1 MTLNDLRKL
10 CESGAAPTVEIHAL
24 TPMMYVVFHVE
35 DGRRTPLRD
44 GRGSLHYTSRYA
56 AQAALKDVGLQR
68 ATFIHASAYDEMVGL
83 GPAAA
88 SNEFRETVI
97 LSTA

>member
-1 MTLNDLRKL
+1 MTLDDLRQL
-10 CESGAAPTVEIHAL
+10 CASGAAPAVEIHAL
-24 TPMMYVVFHVE
+24 TPMMYVLFHVQ
-35 DGRRTPLRD
+35 DGQRTPLRD
-44 GRGSLHYTSRYA
+44 GQGSLRFTSRYA
-56 AQAALKDVGLQR
+56 AQAALKEAGLHQ

-97 LSTA
+97 LGGT